1 MVPEFAR
8 AVHAPL
14 FERHSCFLAGPLVA
28 GQRQVL
34 LERLQVLLAAGVPGY
49 AILVLLPDRATARRF
64 RRAIDR
70 LDLGPYSTV
79 DLQTYYGLASRLVR
93 LFWPLVAGKAGFAAP
108 ARPPVFLNYEAA
120 QYLMG
125 QVVEPLLAE
134 GYFEG
139 LYLRPQRIL
148 SQLLDNLNK
157 AAVADFALAEVAPR
171 LSRAW
176 AGEEQRLRV
185 YEQVQTCID
194 RYRSHCLRHGLL
206 DASLVFEVCNHH
218 LIAQEEF
225 WRYFTER
232 YRHLL
237 VDSAE
242 ELVPVAGDLVGRLL
256 PRCDSALLGGDA
268 QAGFRI
274 FLGVDA
280 PGATELQ
287 QQCTEVIAVVPDV
300 CASRDMVA
308 FADRIGAKLGQV
320 TDGVSEGSPRL
331 AVADVVQARYRGQMI
346 EAVAQR
352 IVQKIAEGV
361 APGEIAVVAPHADG
375 VLRFLLSETFR
386 AADIPF
392 AIVRRYETLREEPV
406 VRACLALAIL
416 AHPDWGQRLSL
427 FDLSGALERA
437 LKPLDRLR
445 AELIARHLYDSRS
458 GQLKPASELNAT
470 IGERIGRAA
479 LARYEVLRAWIEVYR
494 GGGADPWDHFLR
506 RLFGEILSHAALEP
520 EDAEVY
526 SKLIASAASFREVA
540 PAMAL
545 EGETIGQRYVEM
557 IWSGIVAAQYLTD
570 VDLDEA
576 PESIALVA
584 PVYTYLLSGH
594 VARYQFWLDI
604 GSANWWEPLH
614 QPLTNHYVLTRRWNS
629 EERWTDAVDYSIRN
643 RNLYRLV
650 RGLCLRCRDEIYLC
664 ASESEGHGSAQDGPL
679 MMAVQQVLQEDRA

>member
-1 MVPEFAR
+1 MVPEFTR

-28 GQRQVL
+28 GQRQAL
-34 LERLQVLLAAGVPGY
+34 IERLRVLLAAGVPGY

-64 RRAIDR
+64 RQAVDR

-206 DASLVFEVCNHH
+206 DASLVFEICHRH

-232 YRHLL
+232 YHHLL

-256 PRCDSALLGGDA
+256 PQCNSALLGGDA

-280 PGATELQ
+280 PGAAELQ
-287 QQCTEVIAVVPDV
+287 QQCKETIAVVPEA

-308 FADRIGAKLGQV
+308 FADRIGAKLGQA
-320 TDGVSEGSPRL
+320 TDGASGGSPRL

-375 VLRFLLSETFR
+375 VLRFLLSEAFR

-458 GQLKPASELNAT
+458 GQLKPVGELNAAM
-470 IGERIGRAA
+470 GERIGRNALVPLRSPA
-479 LARYEVLRAWIEVYR
+479 RMDRGVSPRRGRPLGSLFAPALRGGTIARRAGARRRRGVQQADCLGCLVPRGGSGYGARRRGHWSALCRDDMVWGRRRSIPDRCRSRRGSRIHCPRRAGLYLFALRPRGALPVLARRWLGQLVGTAAPALDQPLRA
-494 GGGADPWDHFLR
+494 DP
-506 RLFGEILSHAALEP
+506 ALEL
-520 EDAEVY
+520 ER
-526 SKLIASAASFREVA
+526 SAG
-540 PAMAL
+540 PMPW
-545 EGETIGQRYVEM
+545 IIQ
-557 IWSGIVAAQYLTD
+557 
-570 VDLDEA
+570 
-576 PESIALVA
+576 
-584 PVYTYLLSGH
+584 
-594 VARYQFWLDI
+594 
-604 GSANWWEPLH
+604 SATATSTAW
-614 QPLTNHYVLTRRWNS
+614 
-629 EERWTDAVDYSIRN
+629 
-643 RNLYRLV
+643 
-650 RGLCLRCRDEIYLC
+650 
-664 ASESEGHGSAQDGPL
+664 
-679 MMAVQQVLQEDRA
+679 

>member
-1 MVPEFAR
+1 MVPAFTR

-14 FERHSCFLAGPLVA
+14 FEQHSCFLAGPLVA
-28 GQRQVL
+28 GQRQAL
-34 LERLQVLLAAGVPGY
+34 IERLRVLLAAGVPGY

-64 RRAIDR
+64 RQAVDR
-70 LDLGPYSTV
+70 LDLGPYSSV

-93 LFWPLVAGKAGFAAP
+93 LFWPLVAGKVGFAAP

-171 LSRAW
+171 LSCAW

-206 DASLVFEVCNHH
+206 DASLVFEVCNRH

-225 WRYFTER
+225 WHYFTER

-242 ELVPVAGDLVGRLL
+242 ELVPVAGDLVRRLL
-256 PRCDSALLGGDA
+256 PQCDSALLGGDA

-280 PGATELQ
+280 PGATELS
-287 QQCTEVIAVVPDV
+287 QQCKETIAVAPEV

-308 FADRIGAKLGQV
+308 FADRLGTKLGQV
-320 TDGVSEGSPRL
+320 TDGASAGSPRL
-331 AVADVVQARYRGQMI
+331 AVADVVQTRYRGQMI

-416 AHPDWGQRLSL
+416 AHPDWGLRLSL

-445 AELIARHLYDSRS
+445 AELIARHLYDPRS
-458 GQLKPASELNAT
+458 GQLKPASELNAAM
-470 IGERIGRAA
+470 GERIGRAA
-479 LARYEVLRAWIEVYR
+479 LVRYEALRAWIEVYR
-494 GGGADPWDHFLR
+494 SGAADPWDHFLR
-506 RLFGEILSHAALEP
+506 RLFGEVLSHAALEP

-526 SKLIASAASFREVA
+526 SKLIASAASFRE
-540 PAMAL
+540 
-545 EGETIGQRYVEM
+545 
-557 IWSGIVAAQYLTD
+557 
-570 VDLDEA
+570 
-576 PESIALVA
+576 
-584 PVYTYLLSGH
+584 
-594 VARYQFWLDI
+594 
-604 GSANWWEPLH
+604 
-614 QPLTNHYVLTRRWNS
+614 
-629 EERWTDAVDYSIRN
+629 
-643 RNLYRLV
+643 
-650 RGLCLRCRDEIYLC
+650 
-664 ASESEGHGSAQDGPL
+664 
-679 MMAVQQVLQEDRA
+679 